1 MVFLVINIF
10 IELFILF
17 PYIFYMYLAIINFI
31 LIHKLFGYYFQLIIK
46 FFILKDNYIIY
57 QIN

>member
-31 LIHKLFGYYFQLIIK
+31 LIHKLFSYYFQLIIK

>member
-10 IELFILF
+10 IKLFILF

-31 LIHKLFGYYFQLIIK
+31 LIHKLFSYYFQLIIK

>member
-10 IELFILF
+10 IKLFILF
-17 PYIFYMYLAIINFI
+17 PYIFYIYLVIINFI
-31 LIHKLFGYYFQLIIK
+31 LIHKLFSYYFQLIIK